1 MILEDLGFNN
11 LPEKSKYENSDGE
24 FVPGRVAIEHKERY
38 VVLTAEGEFEAEV
51 TGNLRFSA
59 KSREDFPAVG
69 DWVML
74 KTFDSGFAVIHK
86 IYSRYSVIKREAAGE
101 HGTQQIIAANI
112 DCALILQAAD
122 RDFNINRLERYLTI
136 CYEAKVTPVIVISK
150 TDLRDQQEMTLLLD
164 EIRARI
170 NDVPV
175 FPISNLTQSG
185 YSQLK
190 EILSAGKT
198 YCVLGSSG
206 VGKSTLIN
214 NLAGREILRTSEIS
228 ESTKK
233 GRHTTN
239 RRELHIQQNGS
250 ILVDTPGMREV
261 GIADAAGGLEITFGE
276 IFRTGKECRFSDCR
290 HIHEKGC
297 AVLKAVEEGVIDRKS
312 YDNYLKMEKEREFFE
327 MTAAERHEKER
338 AFGKMLKDYKKG
350 KFVDGRGI
358 E

>member
-1 MILEDLGFNN
+1 MNLEELGYNN
-11 LPEKSKYENSDGE
+11 LPEKSKNENSKGE

-38 VVLTAEGEFEAEV
+38 IVLTAAGECEAEV
-51 TGNLRFSA
+51 TGNLRFAA

-74 KTFDSGFAVIHK
+74 TAYDSGFAVIHK
-86 IYSRYSVIKREAAGE
+86 IYPRYSVIKREASGE
-101 HGTQQIIAANI
+101 YGGEQIIAANI
-112 DCALILQAAD
+112 DCALIMQAAD

-136 CYEAKVTPVIVISK
+136 CYSARVEPVIILSK
-150 TDLRDQQEMTLLLD
+150 TDLRDEAEMAELLSG
-164 EIRARI
+164 ISTRI
-170 NDVPV
+170 KNVPV
-175 FPISNLTQSG
+175 IPISNVTQSG
-185 YSQLK
+185 YDMIK
-190 EILSAGKT
+190 GILSAGKT

-214 NLAGREILRTSEIS
+214 NLAGEEILRTSEIS

-239 RRELHIQQNGS
+239 RRELHILQDGS
-250 ILVDTPGMREV
+250 ILIDTPGMREV

-276 IFRTGKECRFSDCR
+276 IFRTGKECRFSDCT

-297 AVLKAVEEGVIDRKS
+297 AVLEAVENGIIDRKS
-312 YDNYLKMEKEREFFE
+312 YANYLKMEKERAHFE
-327 MTAAERHEKER
+327 MTLAEKREKDK

-350 KFVDGRGI
+350 KIVDGDK
-358 E
+358 